1 MVIEKILR
9 DYLAD
14 KLDIPVS
21 VREPLKADD
30 KYIVI
35 SKNAESSISRGINQ
49 AIISADVYDESLFKV
64 ENFAEEV
71 IKAFISAVE
80 LPEISKTELNSS
92 HVDNDLTKK
101 KYRAE
106 ITIDIRF
113 YQEY

>member
-14 KLDIPVS
+14 KLDVPVY
-21 VREPLKADD
+21 VEEPLKADD
-30 KYIVI
+30 KYVVI

-64 ENFAEEV
+64 ENFAEKV